1 MALAKTCRAHLL
13 ERMLGWSMNLFRVRG
28 IQLAVHYSFFL
39 LLAYVAWDGWLTAG
53 WPGALFRVALVVAF
67 FVCVVL
73 HEVGHCFVARRN
85 GIRVPR
91 ILLMPIGGMAEF
103 ESIPRQ
109 PRTEI
114 AMALA
119 GPAVNFALVAL
130 LWWFVDF
137 SAETEATV
145 LPQTLGGFIN
155 QLFLANL
162 VMGTFNLLPVF
173 PMDGGRVLRALL
185 AMRLPYLRATF
196 LAAAVGKV
204 LALVLAA
211 AALWFEAYLA
221 AALWF
226 EAYLAAVLF
235 LFIFIVGEVE
245 YRAVK
250 RAEAESAH
258 WRDFWARVNLPPA
271 PSSTEPTASVG
282 PEPPVLLG

>member
-1 MALAKTCRAHLL
+1 
-13 ERMLGWSMNLFRVRG
+13 MLGWSMNLFRVRG

-39 LLAYVAWDGWLTAG
+39 LLAYVAWEGWLEQS
-53 WPGALFRVALVVAF
+53 WPGALISVALVVVF
-67 FVCVVL
+67 FICVVL
-73 HEVGHCFVARRN
+73 HELGHCFVARRN

-114 AMALA
+114 TMALA
-119 GPAVNFALVAL
+119 GPAVNFAIVAL

-137 SAETEATV
+137 SSEAEATV
-145 LPQTLGGFIN
+145 LPQTMGEFVT

-185 AMRLPYLRATF
+185 AMRVPYLRATF
-196 LAAAVGKV
+196 LAALVGKV
-204 LALVLAA
+204 LALLLAVG
-211 AALWFEAYLA
+211 ALWL
-221 AALWF
+221 

-235 LFIFIVGEVE
+235 LFIFVVGEAE

-250 RAEAESAH
+250 RAELEAAH

-271 PSSTEPTASVG
+271 PPAAEPPASVG

>member
-1 MALAKTCRAHLL
+1 
-13 ERMLGWSMNLFRVRG
+13 MLGWSMNLFRVRG

-53 WPGALFRVALVVAF
+53 WPGALFRVALVLAF

-73 HEVGHCFVARRN
+73 HELGHCFVARRN

-114 AMALA
+114 AIALA

-137 SAETEATV
+137 SGETEATAA
-145 LPQTLGGFIN
+145 LPVTVGDFVN

-196 LAAAVGKV
+196 LAASIGKV
-204 LALVLAA
+204 LALLLAIG
-211 AALWFEAYLA
+211 ALWLDAYL
-221 AALWF
+221 L
-226 EAYLAAVLF
+226 AVLF
-235 LFIFIVGEVE
+235 LFIFVVGEAE

-250 RAEAESAH
+250 RAETEAAH
-258 WRDFWARVNLPPA
+258 WRDFWARANLPPA
-271 PSSTEPTASVG
+271 PPAA
-282 PEPPVLLG
+282 EPPVLLD

>member
-1 MALAKTCRAHLL
+1 
-13 ERMLGWSMNLFRVRG
+13 MNLFRVRG

-73 HEVGHCFVARRN
+73 HELGHCFVARRN

-103 ESIPRQ
+103 ESIPRR

-114 AMALA
+114 AIALA
-119 GPAVNFALVAL
+119 GPAVNFAIVAL

-137 SAETEATV
+137 SGDTEATAA
-145 LPQTLGGFIN
+145 LPVTASDFVNL
-155 QLFLANL
+155 LFLGNL
-162 VMGTFNLLPVF
+162 LMGTFNLLPVF

-185 AMRLPYLRATF
+185 AIWLPYLRATF
-196 LAAAVGKV
+196 IAATVGKV
-204 LALVLAA
+204 LAPLLALG
-211 AALWFEAYLA
+211 ALLWLDAYL
-221 AALWF
+221 L
-226 EAYLAAVLF
+226 AVLF
-235 LFIFIVGEVE
+235 LFIIVVGEAE

-250 RAEAESAH
+250 RAEAEAAH

-271 PSSTEPTASVG
+271 PLPSEATASVD
-282 PEPPVLLG
+282 PEPPVLLS

>member
-39 LLAYVAWDGWLTAG
+39 LLAYVAWEGWLEQS
-53 WPGALFRVALVVAF
+53 WSGALVSVALVVAF

-73 HEVGHCFVARRN
+73 HELGHCFVARRN

-114 AMALA
+114 TMALA

-137 SAETEATV
+137 SAETEAAV
-145 LPQTLGGFIN
+145 LPQTLGEFIN

-196 LAAAVGKV
+196 LAASVGKV
-204 LALVLAA
+204 LALLLA
-211 AALWFEAYLA
+211 LG
-221 AALWF
+221 ALWF

-235 LFIFIVGEVE
+235 LFIFIVGEAE

-250 RAEAESAH
+250 RAETEAAH
-258 WRDFWARVNLPPA
+258 WRDFWARVDLPPA
-271 PSSTEPTASVG
+271 PPAA
-282 PEPPVLLG
+282 EPPVLLG

>member
-1 MALAKTCRAHLL
+1 
-13 ERMLGWSMNLFRVRG
+13 MNLFRVRG

-39 LLAYVAWDGWLTAG
+39 LLAYVAWEGWREQAWL
-53 WPGALFRVALVVAF
+53 GALVCVALVLAF

-73 HEVGHCFVARRN
+73 HELGHCFVAQRN

-114 AMALA
+114 AIALA
-119 GPAVNFALVAL
+119 GPAVNFALVGL

-137 SAETEATV
+137 SGETEAAAA
-145 LPQTLGGFIN
+145 LPVTARDFIN
-155 QLFLANL
+155 LLFFGNL
-162 VMGTFNLLPVF
+162 LMGPFNLLPIF

-196 LAAAVGKV
+196 IAATVGKV
-204 LALVLAA
+204 LAPLLAIF
-211 AALWFEAYLA
+211 ALWLGAYL
-221 AALWF
+221 L
-226 EAYLAAVLF
+226 AVLF
-235 LFIFIVGEVE
+235 LFIIVVGEAE
-245 YRAVK
+245 YRALK
-250 RAEAESAH
+250 RAEAEAAH

-271 PSSTEPTASVG
+271 PSSVEPSAPAG

>member
-1 MALAKTCRAHLL
+1 MALAKSRWAHLL

-39 LLAYVAWDGWLTAG
+39 LLAYVAWEGWWEQS
-53 WPGALFRVALVVAF
+53 WPGALFRVALLLAF

-73 HEVGHCFVARRN
+73 HELGHCFVARRN

-103 ESIPRQ
+103 ESIPRR

-114 AMALA
+114 TMALA
-119 GPAVNFALVAL
+119 GPAVNFAIVAL
-130 LWWFVDF
+130 LWWFVHF
-137 SAETEATV
+137 SDDTEAAAT
-145 LPQTLGGFIN
+145 LPVTASDFVNL
-155 QLFLANL
+155 LFLANL
-162 VMGTFNLLPVF
+162 LMGTFNLLPVF

-185 AMRLPYLRATF
+185 ATRLPYLRATF
-196 LAAAVGKV
+196 IAATVGKV
-204 LALVLAA
+204 LAPLLAA
-211 AALWFEAYLA
+211 AALYWLDAYL
-221 AALWF
+221 L
-226 EAYLAAVLF
+226 AVLF
-235 LFIFIVGEVE
+235 LFIIVVGEAE

-250 RAEAESAH
+250 RAETEAAH

-271 PSSTEPTASVG
+271 PPAEPPPATVD

>member
-1 MALAKTCRAHLL
+1 MALAKRRRAHLL

-39 LLAYVAWDGWLTAG
+39 LLAYVAWEGWLAEA
-53 WPGALFRVALVVAF
+53 WPGALVSVALVVAF
-67 FVCVVL
+67 FACVVL
-73 HEVGHCFVARRN
+73 HELGHCFVARRN

-103 ESIPRQ
+103 ESIPRE

-114 AMALA
+114 TMALA
-119 GPAVNFALVAL
+119 GPAVNFALVVL

-137 SAETEATV
+137 SGDTEATV
-145 LPQTLGGFIN
+145 LPVTVGDFVN

-196 LAAAVGKV
+196 VAASVGKV
-204 LALVLAA
+204 LALLLAIG
-211 AALWFEAYLA
+211 ALWLN
-221 AALWF
+221 
-226 EAYLAAVLF
+226 AYLAAVLF
-235 LFIFIVGEVE
+235 LFIFVVGEAE
-245 YRAVK
+245 YRALK
-250 RAEAESAH
+250 RAEAEAAH

-271 PSSTEPTASVG
+271 PPPAEPTASVD